1 MSETQGQK
9 VVCGGGIVIIYFG
22 ELPILGE
29 IMPIGG
35 QIPFF
40 CLKEHPCIG
49 EKILDSLQCQEC
61 TRGKDYK
68 NCQIIAKSL

>member
-9 VVCGGGIVIIYFG
+9 VVRGGGIVIIYFG

-49 EKILDSLQCQEC
+49 EK
-61 TRGKDYK
+61 
-68 NCQIIAKSL
+68 KSLLAYNVKSAQEVKTTTRIVK